1 MLAIDVHS
9 GLKIYLLWLAIL
21 IVPKVPHMYF

>member
-1 MLAIDVHS
+1 MLAKDVHS

-21 IVPKVPHMYF
+21 IVPEVPNVYF